1 MFYYKVLF
9 PLAIADGFVY
19 HSEVEI
25 KTGCRVLVDFKGIE
39 KVGVVWS
46 KTEKPTYTTK
56 PILKVLDEDSLISD
70 ELMECLR
77 FFSFYYMAKIGLF
90 LKGALPKKVF
100 EIKDRIDFSQ
110 VKPNVRIYSK
120 PFLELTKEQKN
131 AVDDVDLSKFGVY
144 LLFGVTGS
152 GKTEVYLRL
161 IEEVVRFGKKAVVL
175 VPEIALTP
183 QYINIF
189 SDRFSKEAISIIHSR
204 LTKKEKFENW
214 LKFKRGETSI
224 LIGTR
229 SAVFSDFKNVGVIV
243 IDEEN
248 DESYKQ
254 DNQPAYNAKDIAIYR
269 AKKKSIPVILSSATP
284 TIESLYKAKEG
295 KFKMIKLTK
304 RVGSVELPTIK
315 FVRVEPGELLSKETI
330 EAIRSS
336 LDKSETVAVLVNRR
350 GYSRYLVCKK
360 CGYVFKCPNCSVSLV
375 YHKESS
381 SLKCHWCDSVF
392 EIPRVCPKC
401 GSFELK
407 DKGVGS
413 QKFEEEL
420 GKIFKGFKIQR
431 FDRDVTLKK
440 GAFES
445 IINDLHNGKVD
456 ILVGTQMLSKG
467 HDVSKIG
474 LVVIADFESL
484 FSIPDF
490 RAFEKGLSLII
501 QTAGRS
507 GRKSRGYV
515 IVQSLTPDTHL
526 SEFIVSHDY
535 CAFYEEEIVS
545 RKMFNYPPFCRLIR
559 IVSSSTNPKKSLK
572 LIENVYEVLKDEFT
586 VVGPSKCPIFK
597 LRNKF
602 RYHLIIKTNAIL
614 KTIDFLNKKIGM
626 RNGIYF
632 AVDPINFF

>member
-1 MFYYKVLF
+1 MFYYKVLL

-19 HSEVEI
+19 QSDIDIRAGH
-25 KTGCRVLVDFKGIE
+25 RVLVDFKGNERI
-39 KVGVVWS
+39 GVVWS
-46 KTEKPTYTTK
+46 KTQEPAYTTK
-56 PILKVLDEDSLISD
+56 PILRVLDEGSIISD
-70 ELMECLR
+70 ELMECLK
-77 FFSFYYMAKIGLF
+77 FFSFYYMTKIGMF
-90 LKGALPKKVF
+90 LKSALPRKIF
-100 EIKDRIDFSQ
+100 EIRDGIDL
-110 VKPNVRIYSK
+110 SK
-120 PFLELTKEQKN
+120 AKTNLKIFPEKFFKLTEEQKK
-131 AVDDVDLSKFGVY
+131 AVDNVDLSKFGVY

-152 GKTEVYLRL
+152 GKTEVYLKL
-161 IEEVVRFGKKAVVL
+161 IEETVKLKKKAVVL

-183 QYINIF
+183 QYISIF
-189 SDRFSKEAISIIHSR
+189 SNRFSKEAISIIHSR

-214 LKFKRGETSI
+214 LKFKRSETSI

-229 SAVFSDFKNVGVIV
+229 SAVFASFEDVGLIV

-254 DNQPAYNAKDIAIYR
+254 ENQPAYNAKDIAIYR
-269 AKKKSIPVILSSATP
+269 AKKKNIPVILSSATP
-284 TIESLYKAKEG
+284 TVESLYKAKEG

-304 RVGSVELPTIK
+304 RVGSIELPEIK
-315 FVRVEPGELLSKETI
+315 FVKVENDELLSKESI
-330 EAIRSS
+330 ESIRSS
-336 LDKSETVAVLVNRR
+336 LDKSETVALLVNRR
-350 GYSRYLVCKK
+350 GYSRYLVCEK

-392 EIPRVCPKC
+392 EIPKVCPNC
-401 GSFELK
+401 GSLDLK

-413 QKFEEEL
+413 QKFEEEVR
-420 GKIFKGFKIQR
+420 KIFKDAKVQR

-440 GAFES
+440 DSFKK
-445 IINDLHNGKVD
+445 IINDLHNGDID

-474 LVVIADFESL
+474 LVVITDFESL

-507 GRKSRGYV
+507 GRKSKGSV
-515 IVQSLTPDTHL
+515 IVQSLTPETHL
-526 SEFIVSHDY
+526 SEFIVNHDY
-535 CAFYEEEIVS
+535 CGFYEEEIVS
-545 RKMFNYPPFCRLIR
+545 RKIFNYPPFCRLIR
-559 IVSSSTNPKKSLK
+559 IVSSSTKPEKSLK
-572 LIENVYEVLKDEFT
+572 LIEDVYGVLKDEFV

-602 RYHLIIKTNAIL
+602 RYHLIVKTTAIL

-632 AVDPINFF
+632 DVDPINFF

>member
-1 MFYYKVLF
+1 MFYYSVLF
-9 PLAIADGFVY
+9 PLAISDGFVY
-19 HSEVEI
+19 HSEREI
-25 KTGCRVLVDFKGIE
+25 KTGFRVIVDFKGIE

-46 KTEKPTYTTK
+46 KAEKPVYATK
-56 PILKVLDEDSLISD
+56 PILKVLDETLVISD
-70 ELMECLR
+70 ELMECLK
-77 FFSFYYMAKIGLF
+77 FFSFYYMAKGGMF
-90 LKGALPKKVF
+90 LKSALPKRVF
-100 EIKDRIDFSQ
+100 EIKDKIDFSQ
-110 VKPNVRIYSK
+110 VKPNIRISSK
-120 PFLELTKEQKN
+120 PLFKLTEEQKR
-131 AVDDVDLSKFGVY
+131 AVNNVNLSKFGVY

-152 GKTEVYLRL
+152 GKTEIYLRL
-161 IEEVVRFGKKAVVL
+161 IEEIIKSNKKAVVL

-183 QYINIF
+183 QYIKIF

-204 LTKKEKFENW
+204 LTKKEKFGNW
-214 LKFKRGETSI
+214 LKFRRGETSI

-229 SAVFSDFKNVGVIV
+229 SAVFANCEGVGLIV

-254 DNQPAYNAKDIAIYR
+254 DNQPSYNAKDIAIYR
-269 AKKKSIPVILSSATP
+269 AKKKDIPVILSSATP

-295 KFKMIKLTK
+295 KFKMIKLT
-304 RVGSVELPTIK
+304 RRIGSVGLPEIK
-315 FVRVEPGELLSKETI
+315 FVKVEGNELLSKESI
-330 EAIRSS
+330 EAIRNS
-336 LDKSETVAVLVNRR
+336 LDRSETVAVLVNRR
-350 GYSRYLVCKK
+350 GYSRYLICEE
-360 CGYVFKCPNCSVSLV
+360 CGYVFRCPNCSVSLV

-392 EIPRVCPKC
+392 EIPKACPKC
-401 GSFELK
+401 GSLDLK

-413 QKFEEEL
+413 QRFEEEL
-420 GKIFKGFKIQR
+420 RIIFKDAKVQR

-440 GAFES
+440 GTFEK
-445 IINDLHNGKVD
+445 IIDDLHNGKVD

-474 LVVIADFESL
+474 LVVITDFESL

-507 GRKSRGYV
+507 GRKSKGSV
-515 IVQSLTPDTHL
+515 IVQSLTPKTHL
-526 SEFIVSHDY
+526 SEFIVNHDY
-535 CAFYEEEIVS
+535 CGFYEEEIIS
-545 RKMFNYPPFCRLIR
+545 RKIFNYPPFCRLIR
-559 IVSSSTNPKKSLK
+559 IVSSSTKSEKSLK
-572 LIENVYEVLKDEFT
+572 LIEDVYEVLKDKFI

-614 KTIDFLNKKIGM
+614 KTINFLNKEIGM
-626 RNGIYF
+626 KSGIYF
-632 AVDPINFF
+632 DVDPINFF